1 MGPVFTSILSVAAHR
16 EHMIMNVITYVIA
29 KMKTAD
35 NKKTVPDKI
44 PEPEMVSY
52 I

>member
-1 MGPVFTSILSVAAHR
+1 
-16 EHMIMNVITYVIA
+16 MIMNVITYVIA

-35 NKKTVPDKI
+35 KKTVPDKI